1 MVDILKVFNRLINSD
16 NFSCVDR
23 INLSPRDER
32 TVAIPFAYQSGSP
45 GHWLTNDANLKGR
58 LWLHQAKA
66 MEMAAQGHNVVIA
79 TGTASGKSLIFQ
91 AIALRLLDEYKESAV
106 IVFYPLKALAADQL
120 KAWKRIAELAGLA
133 SDAIVKIDGSVRRDE
148 RAALLSSARIVLM
161 TPDVCHAWLLNEI
174 SNKTHRDF
182 LARTSLVVID
192 EAHVLEGIFGSNFA
206 YLFRRLC
213 VARGLAEK
221 KRRTIPLQVIAATAT
236 ILKPAEHLNA
246 LTGLDFEMI
255 GEHDDGSPN
264 HPRSIVHVC
273 PKDGNVDA
281 PIAPF
286 LSRLVDESDTGSFI
300 AFRDSRQGTE
310 RIAMSVNRDS
320 LVKPYRSGYEAEDRM
335 AIENALRE
343 GSLRGVVSTS
353 GLELGI
359 NIPHFG
365 VGLNIGVPSSRKSF
379 LQRLG
384 RVGRQRPGS
393 FGVFGDPSAFRKFG
407 TTLAEYYKTSV
418 EPSYLYLQNRFMQ
431 YAHARC
437 LSEELD
443 MLGVSGK
450 KVIPSVT
457 SWPNGFAE
465 VFDFSY
471 AGSRAARPR
480 EFDQIAKIGSD
491 QPHFNYRL
499 RDVPEEIFSVV
510 NRRGGFHGNSDRIGD
525 LNLQQAIREAFPGA
539 IYLHM
544 ARGWHVH
551 DWRNTAL
558 ERAIRVTPTNN
569 PIIPKPISR
578 TFVNL
583 DLEREGI
590 IEGHFRIGET
600 GLLAE
605 CHLQVTERV
614 LGFTDGSGRRLY
626 KDLRQE
632 KPGMTP
638 KTRDFRTTGVVIII
652 DEEWFRSDK
661 RKIADAL
668 REFMVREYSIL
679 PLDVDAASTNIAL
692 IQNGRLKPVADA
704 VVLFDATHGSL
715 RLTEPAYLKF
725 DRLLEQLQRAANMTP
740 PDDKLLDSN
749 IVSSLC
755 QWFQKLGDEDAQ
767 GMGVSI
773 QGSGGESWIQVLEEG
788 SVAAKR
794 DSQGVLRDI
803 EITGRELMEFDDTL
817 QLFYRYD
824 VALGSAMVSE
834 RDVVKVGD
842 DWNVIYWNPSTG
854 ETRESLDE
862 PID

>member
-1 MVDILKVFNRLINSD
+1 MVDMLEVFNCLINSD

-23 INLSPRDER
+23 VDLPARDER
-32 TVAIPFAYQSGSP
+32 TIAIPEVYQRGSP
-45 GHWLTNDANLKGR
+45 GRWLTNDANLKGR

-66 MEMAAQGHNVVIA
+66 MEMAAQGRNIVIA
-79 TGTASGKSLIFQ
+79 TGTASGKSLVFQ
-91 AIALRLLDEYKESAV
+91 SAALHVLDEYDDSAV

-120 KAWKRIAELAGLA
+120 ESWKRVAELAGLT
-133 SDAIVKIDGSVRRDE
+133 SDVIVKIDGSVRRGE
-148 RAALLSSARIVLM
+148 RAALLDRARIALM

-174 SNKTHRDF
+174 SNKTHREF

-192 EAHVLEGIFGSNFA
+192 EAHVLEGIFGSNFS

-213 VARGLAEK
+213 VARELAEK
-221 KRRTIPLQVIAATAT
+221 KRRIIPLQVIAATAT

-255 GEHDDGSPN
+255 GEQDDGSPKR
-264 HPRSIVHVC
+264 PRSIVHVC

-286 LSRLVDESDTGSFI
+286 LSELVDESDTGSFI
-300 AFRDSRQGTE
+300 AFRDSRQGAE
-310 RIAMSVNRDS
+310 RIAVSVNRDD
-320 LVKPYRSGYEAEDRM
+320 LVKPYRSGYEPEDR
-335 AIENALRE
+335 ATIENALRE

-359 NIPHFG
+359 DIPHFEI
-365 VGLNIGVPSSRKSF
+365 GLNIGVPSSRKSF

-393 FGVFGDPSAFRKFG
+393 FGVFADPSSFRKFG
-407 TTLAEYYKTSV
+407 TTLAEYFETSV

-437 LSEELD
+437 LAEELD
-443 MLGVSGK
+443 MLGKSGK
-450 KVIPSVT
+450 KAIPSVA
-457 SWPNGFAE
+457 SWPDGFAE

-471 AGSRAARPR
+471 AGSPAARPR
-480 EFDQIAKIGSD
+480 VFDQIAKIGSD
-491 QPHFNYRL
+491 QPHFNYPL
-499 RDVPEEIFSVV
+499 RDVPEENFSVI
-510 NRRGGFHGNSDRIGD
+510 NRQSGFHGNSDRVGE
-525 LNLQQAIREAFPGA
+525 LNLKQAIREAFPGA
-539 IYLHM
+539 IYFHT
-544 ARGWHVH
+544 AKGWHVH
-551 DWRNTAL
+551 DWRNTAM
-558 ERAIRVTPTNN
+558 ERTIRVTPTKN
-569 PIIPKPISR
+569 PIIPKPIIR

-590 IEGHFRIGET
+590 IEGHFRMCESGF
-600 GLLAE
+600 LAE

-614 LGFTDGSGRRLY
+614 LGFTDGSGQKLY
-626 KDLRQE
+626 KNLRQE

-638 KTRDFRTTGVVIII
+638 KTRDFRTTGVVIQI

-661 RKIADAL
+661 RKVVDAL
-668 REFMVREYSIL
+668 RELLIRNYSIL
-679 PLDVDAASTNIAL
+679 PSDIDATATYIAL
-692 IQNGRLKPVADA
+692 IRDGRRELVSDA

-725 DRLLEQLQRAANMTP
+725 DRLLKQLELAANMTP
-740 PDDKLLDSN
+740 PDDELLDSN
-749 IVSSLC
+749 VVSNLC
-755 QWFQKLGDEDAQ
+755 QWFEKLGDEDGE

-773 QGSGGESWIQVLEEG
+773 QDSGGESWIQVLEEG

-794 DSQGVLRDI
+794 DAQGVLRDI
-803 EITGRELMEFDDTL
+803 EITGYELMEFDGTL
-817 QLFYRYD
+817 QLLYRYN

-834 RDVVKVGD
+834 REVVKVGD
-842 DWNVIYWNPSTG
+842 DWNVTYWNPSTG
-854 ETRESLDE
+854 ETRESLDGSE
-862 PID
+862 D

>member
-1 MVDILKVFNRLINSD
+1 MVDMLEVFNRLINSD

-23 INLSPRDER
+23 VDLPARDKR
-32 TVAIPFAYQSGSP
+32 TISIPEIYQRGSP
-45 GHWLTNDANLKGR
+45 GRWLTNDANLKGR

-79 TGTASGKSLIFQ
+79 TRTASGKSLVFQ
-91 AIALRLLDEYKESAV
+91 SIALRLLDEQNESAV

-120 KAWKRIAELAGLA
+120 ESWKRVAELAGLT
-133 SDAIVKIDGSVRRDE
+133 SDVIVKIDGSVRRDE
-148 RAALLSSARIVLM
+148 RAALLDRARIALM

-213 VARGLAEK
+213 VARELAEK

-255 GEHDDGSPN
+255 GEQDDSSPN

-286 LSRLVDESDTGSFI
+286 LSSLVDESDTGSFI

-310 RIAMSVNRDS
+310 RIAISVNRDS
-320 LVKPYRSGYEAEDRM
+320 LVKPYRSGYEAEDRIS
-335 AIENALRE
+335 IENALRE

-365 VGLNIGVPSSRKSF
+365 VGLNVGVPNSRKSF

-393 FGVFGDPSAFRKFG
+393 FGVFADSSAFRKFG
-407 TTLAEYYKTSV
+407 TTLADYYETSV

-437 LSEELD
+437 LAEELD
-443 MLGVSGK
+443 MLGASGK
-450 KVIPSVT
+450 KVIPSVA

-471 AGSRAARPR
+471 AGSPAARPR

-510 NRRGGFHGNSDRIGD
+510 NRRGGFQGNSDRVGE

-544 ARGWHVH
+544 AKGWHVH

-558 ERAIRVTPTNN
+558 ERAIRVTPTKN

-590 IEGHFRIGET
+590 IEGHFRIGES

-626 KDLRQE
+626 KELRQE

-692 IQNGRLKPVADA
+692 IQNGRLKPVSDA

-715 RLTEPAYLKF
+715 RLTEPAYLQF

-740 PDDKLLDSN
+740 PDDELLDSN
-749 IVSSLC
+749 IVFNLC
-755 QWFQKLGDEDAQ
+755 QWFEKLGDED
-767 GMGVSI
+767 GEGIGVSI

-788 SVAAKR
+788 SVVVKR
-794 DSQGVLRDI
+794 DMRGVLRDI
-803 EITGRELMEFDDTL
+803 EITGRELMEFDGAL
-817 QLFYRYD
+817 QLFYRYKVD
-824 VALGSAMVSE
+824 LGSAMVSE
-834 RDVVKVGD
+834 RDVEKVGD
-842 DWNVIYWNPSTG
+842 DWNVIYWNPVTN

-862 PID
+862 SED